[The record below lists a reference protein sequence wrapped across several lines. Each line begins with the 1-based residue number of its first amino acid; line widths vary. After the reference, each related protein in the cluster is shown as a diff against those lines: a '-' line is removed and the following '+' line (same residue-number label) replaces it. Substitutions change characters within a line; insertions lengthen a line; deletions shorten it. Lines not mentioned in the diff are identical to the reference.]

1 MFYVWIKLGV
11 VTFGVQTGYTN
22 LLFALTT
29 KFQDIKIDILKI
41 PLLVSLCAFIFFE
54 DANAE
59 PPYGGTIFH
68 FPEAITSKDPSTFLD
83 MKYEGQKQREMFDRR
98 RNSWI
103 KNSAYI
109 FNAIFSDGSNI
120 EVQVNSEFSSSEN
133 AFNYAEKYS
142 KVIGQLPNILRK
154 DVRTVWI
161 HKGKNPFGGGNFNLL
176 IHTDQGDEYISD
188 GILEETLIH
197 EASHTSLDWP
207 GISKNH
213 GISKGWIEAQ
223 KADKGYISDYAE
235 DYPNREDIAESFLPW
250 VVVRYKADRIGEKH
264 RNKIIKAIPNR
275 LRYFDLQGFDMRP
288 LKLNEKKQ
296 DSKTNQMR
304 NAFSSFSLNDRKRI
318 QGKLREYGYESL
330 LDGIWGPGTLSAVRR
345 YLSRNE
351 IQSSAGLESVL
362 KTLLGD

>member
-1 MFYVWIKLGV
+1 
-11 VTFGVQTGYTN
+11 
-22 LLFALTT
+22 
-29 KFQDIKIDILKI
+29 
-41 PLLVSLCAFIFFE
+41 
-54 DANAE
+54 
-59 PPYGGTIFH
+59 
-68 FPEAITSKDPSTFLD
+68 

-109 FNAIFSDGSNI
+109 FNAIFSDGLNI
-120 EVQVNSEFSSSEN
+120 EIQVNSEFSSSEN

-142 KVIGQLPNILRK
+142 KVIGQLPKILRK

-161 HKGKNPFGGGNFNLL
+161 HKGKKPFGGGNFNLL
-176 IHTDQGDEYISD
+176 IHTDQGDEYISK

-235 DYPNREDIAESFLPW
+235 DFPNREDIAESFLPW
-250 VVVRYKADRIGEKH
+250 VVVRYKADRIGLKH
-264 RNKIIKAIPNR
+264 HNKIIKAIPNR
-275 LRYFDLQGFDMRP
+275 LKYFDLQGFDMRP
-288 LKLNEKKQ
+288 LKLNEKKK
-296 DSKTNQMR
+296 DNKTNQMR
-304 NAFSSFSLNDRKRI
+304 NAFNSFSLNDRKRI

-330 LDGIWGPGTLSAVRR
+330 LDGIWGPETLSVVRR

-351 IQSSAGLESVL
+351 IRSLTGLESVF
-362 KTLLGD
+362 KALLGD

>member
-1 MFYVWIKLGV
+1 
-11 VTFGVQTGYTN
+11 
-22 LLFALTT
+22 
-29 KFQDIKIDILKI
+29 
-41 PLLVSLCAFIFFE
+41 
-54 DANAE
+54 
-59 PPYGGTIFH
+59 
-68 FPEAITSKDPSTFLD
+68 

-120 EVQVNSEFSSSEN
+120 EIQVNSEFSSSEN

-142 KVIGQLPNILRK
+142 KVIGQLPKILRK

-161 HKGKNPFGGGNFNLL
+161 HKGKKPFGGGNFNLL
-176 IHTDQGDEYISD
+176 IHTDQGDEYISK

-264 RNKIIKAIPNR
+264 HNKIIKAIPNR

-296 DSKTNQMR
+296 DNKTNQMR

-351 IQSSAGLESVL
+351 IQSSTGLESVF
-362 KTLLGD
+362 KALLGD

>member
-1 MFYVWIKLGV
+1 
-11 VTFGVQTGYTN
+11 
-22 LLFALTT
+22 
-29 KFQDIKIDILKI
+29 
-41 PLLVSLCAFIFFE
+41 
-54 DANAE
+54 
-59 PPYGGTIFH
+59 
-68 FPEAITSKDPSTFLD
+68 

-176 IHTDQGDEYISD
+176 IHTDQGDEYISK

-250 VVVRYKADRIGEKH
+250 VVVRYKVDRIGEKH
-264 RNKIIKAIPNR
+264 RSKIIKAIPNR
-275 LRYFDLQGFDMRP
+275 LKYFDLQGFDMRP

-296 DSKTNQMR
+296 DNKTNQMR
-304 NAFSSFSLNDRKRI
+304 NAFNSLSLNDRKRI

-351 IQSSAGLESVL
+351 IQSLTGLESVF
-362 KTLLGD
+362 KALLGD

>member
-1 MFYVWIKLGV
+1 M
-11 VTFGVQTGYTN
+11 
-22 LLFALTT
+22 
-29 KFQDIKIDILKI
+29 KIDILKL
-41 PLLVSLCAFIFFE
+41 PLLVCSCIFIFFE
-54 DANAE
+54 SVNAE

-68 FPEAITSKDPSTFLD
+68 FPEAINSKDPSTFLEI
-83 MKYEGQKQREMFDRR
+83 KYEGQKQREMFDRR
-98 RNSWI
+98 RNNWI
-103 KNSAYI
+103 KNSAHI

-120 EVQVNSEFSSSEN
+120 EIQVNSEFSNKEN
-133 AFNYAEKYS
+133 ALGFAAKYS
-142 KVIGQLPNILRK
+142 KVIGQLPAILRK

-161 HKGKNPFGGGNFNLL
+161 HKGKNLFGGGNFNLL
-176 IHTDQGDEYISD
+176 IHTDKGDEYISE

-235 DYPNREDIAESFLPW
+235 NYPNREDIAESFLPW
-250 VVVRYKADRIGEKH
+250 VVVRYKADRISKKH
-264 RNKIIKAIPNR
+264 LNKIVKAIPNR
-275 LRYFDLQGFDMRP
+275 LNYFDLQGFDMRP
-288 LKLNEKKQ
+288 LKLVEQKQ
-296 DSKTNQMR
+296 DSKTSQIR
-304 NAFSSFSLNDRKRI
+304 SAFSSFSLIDRKRI
-318 QGKLREYGYESL
+318 QGKLSEYGYESL

-351 IQSSAGLESVL
+351 IQSSTSLESVF

>member
-1 MFYVWIKLGV
+1 M
-11 VTFGVQTGYTN
+11 N
-22 LLFALTT
+22 
-29 KFQDIKIDILKI
+29 
-41 PLLVSLCAFIFFE
+41 
-54 DANAE
+54 
-59 PPYGGTIFH
+59 
-68 FPEAITSKDPSTFLD
+68 
-83 MKYEGQKQREMFDRR
+83 YEGQKQREMFDRR

-176 IHTDQGDEYISD
+176 IHTDQGDEYISK

-250 VVVRYKADRIGEKH
+250 VVVRYKADRIGKKH

-296 DSKTNQMR
+296 DNKTNQMR
-304 NAFSSFSLNDRKRI
+304 NAFNSFSVNDRKRI

-330 LDGIWGPGTLSAVRR
+330 LWDYNVGLQWDYSELTIETENARR
-345 YLSRNE
+345 INNIR
-351 IQSSAGLESVL
+351 VL
-362 KTLLGD
+362 IL

>member
-1 MFYVWIKLGV
+1 
-11 VTFGVQTGYTN
+11 
-22 LLFALTT
+22 
-29 KFQDIKIDILKI
+29 
-41 PLLVSLCAFIFFE
+41 
-54 DANAE
+54 
-59 PPYGGTIFH
+59 
-68 FPEAITSKDPSTFLD
+68 

-98 RNSWI
+98 KNSWI

-120 EVQVNSEFSSSEN
+120 EVQVNSEFSSSES

-176 IHTDQGDEYISD
+176 IHTDQGDEYISK

-250 VVVRYKADRIGEKH
+250 VVVRYKADRIGKKH
-264 RNKIIKAIPNR
+264 RNKIIEAIPNR
-275 LRYFDLQGFDMRP
+275 LKYFDLQGFDMRP

-296 DSKTNQMR
+296 DNKTNQVR
-304 NAFSSFSLNDRKRI
+304 NAFNSFSLNDRKRI

-351 IQSSAGLESVL
+351 IRSLTGLESVF
-362 KTLLGD
+362 KALLGD

>member
-1 MFYVWIKLGV
+1 
-11 VTFGVQTGYTN
+11 
-22 LLFALTT
+22 
-29 KFQDIKIDILKI
+29 
-41 PLLVSLCAFIFFE
+41 
-54 DANAE
+54 
-59 PPYGGTIFH
+59 
-68 FPEAITSKDPSTFLD
+68 

-176 IHTDQGDEYISD
+176 IHTDQGDEYISK

-296 DSKTNQMR
+296 DNKTNQMR
-304 NAFSSFSLNDRKRI
+304 NAFNSFSVNDRKRI

-351 IQSSAGLESVL
+351 IQSLTGLESVF
-362 KTLLGD
+362 KALLGD